1 MQTTKINRL
10 ITTTDMAI
18 TGMVILFIISM
29 ISINEFA
36 ILTVSTIVI
45 LLSLRNY
52 MKARV
57 ILINQFPR

>member
-52 MKARV
+52 MKARA